1 MANWAVINNGVV
13 VNCIVAD
20 NQQDA
25 EEATNLTCVEYDTN
39 DLVAINS
46 LYDGVSFS
54 YPIVE
59 EEILNTTEQS

>member
-25 EEATNLTCVEYDTN
+25 EEATNLTCIEYNNN
-39 DLVAINS
+39 DSVAIGA
-46 LYDGVSFS
+46 LYDGMSFS
-54 YPIVE
+54 IIE
-59 EEILNTTEQS
+59 EEVSNTQEQS